1 MNQSLETMEEAL
13 LLTGRTQQHLA
24 RWSDAA
30 GECLLHRA
38 VIAPLRALRAHAAQ
52 AGIQLCV
59 ASGFRSFERQ
69 LDIWNAKA
77 RGERPVLDDCGRP
90 CAWAQLNERER
101 AHAIL
106 RWSAL
111 PGASRHH
118 WGTDFDVWDLA
129 AVARDYPLRLEPE
142 EYGPHGPFHRLA
154 TWLDA
159 HLGADLD
166 APLGAEGGFARPYDG
181 TTGVAAEPWHLSY
194 LPLAAG
200 FEQRLT
206 PIVLRDAL
214 ADADLEFKAAVLS
227 EIDRIHARFVVTSPV
242 ASAAVAAAL
251 HQTE

>member
-1 MNQSLETMEEAL
+1 MAVNQPLDAMEETL
-13 LLTGRTQQHLA
+13 LLTGRTQRHLA
-24 RWSDAA
+24 RWCDEA

-38 VIAPLRALRAHAAQ
+38 IIAPLSTLREGAAA
-52 AGIQLCV
+52 AGIRLCV

-69 LDIWNAKA
+69 LGIWNAKA

-90 CAWAQLNERER
+90 CAWERLNERER
-101 AHAIL
+101 VHAIL

-142 EYGPHGPFHRLA
+142 EYGPDGPFHRLA
-154 TWLDA
+154 AWLDA
-159 HLGADLD
+159 ELGAVS
-166 APLGAEGGFARPYDG
+166 GFARPYDG

-200 FEQRLT
+200 FERRLT
-206 PIVLRDAL
+206 PALLRATL
-214 ADADLEFKAAVLS
+214 TAADLELKEAVLA
-227 EIDRIHARFVVTSPV
+227 EIGEIHARFVVTSPV
-242 ASAAVAAAL
+242 APVAPVAPTAL
-251 HQTE
+251 HRGE